1 MKCCHPT
8 KVSHIQVTMEL
19 LFSRKCLFLKFQLNK
34 TRVLTTF
41 PLSLAYLRAFICIF
55 FLNNLTISIAWLE
68 KTQIK
73 IQKLA
78 IYWYVY
84 TFVYTSVKLAL
95 FKMWK
100 EQRTHFLKHGKCCR
114 RCFHAMH
121 SDQKK
126 KKVTFTNRSC
136 KHFSVCYAKPVFKRA
151 ESHRR
156 NSSSLAQHTY
166 IYILD

>member
-1 MKCCHPT
+1 M
-8 KVSHIQVTMEL
+8 
-19 LFSRKCLFLKFQLNK
+19 
-34 TRVLTTF
+34 
-41 PLSLAYLRAFICIF
+41 YF

-126 KKVTFTNRSC
+126 KKWHLPIDHVNIFLSVMQSRFSSEPSHTDATAHRS
-136 KHFSVCYAKPVFKRA
+136 
-151 ESHRR
+151 R
-156 NSSSLAQHTY
+156 NTHTY
-166 IYILD
+166 TYLTKLIFLVITKLVVYIPRNVSWIGNNCNIAWTRKCPAAAFSHN